1 MIFANIFQIKAKNQ
15 LRVNGLSFPLYFL
28 SYFIVLV
35 GLMIFICTCIL
46 GTIFLFDVPSLQEVP
61 ALITLSTLLMLYC
74 PSSILFSTCLSYI
87 FDKMDSAQSILP
99 NIATFFGLIPFLLVV
114 FLDMLGLGK
123 LRSSFPQ
130 RKWKQRALGRQL
142 VIFFCEII
150 LFLFGVLLK
159 CLSLTGL
166 GFQFLTHLQL
176 DRTMCILL
184 LGLI

>member
-1 MIFANIFQIKAKNQ
+1 M
-15 LRVNGLSFPLYFL
+15 YFL

-35 GLMIFICTCIL
+35 GLMMFICLCIL
-46 GTIFLFDVPSLQEVP
+46 GIIFLFDVPSLQELP

-123 LRSSFPQ
+123 TSLPLSGNAITAAHFRTLICDIFLCGSFFSPLLSVASL
-130 RKWKQRALGRQL
+130 K
-142 VIFFCEII
+142 
-150 LFLFGVLLK
+150 FLNLT
-159 CLSLTGL
+159 SL
-166 GFQFLTHLQL
+166 
-176 DRTMCILL
+176 
-184 LGLI
+184 